1 MERIE
6 EQVKDLLSKLT
17 GETEITS
24 EKNLQTDLY
33 MDSLSLV
40 TMLVEI
46 EDRFKIELGESDMNP
61 LNLLTVSNVVDLVS
75 KYVEGNDEKES

>member
-1 MERIE
+1 MECIE

-17 GETEITS
+17 GEAEITN
-24 EKNLQTDLY
+24 EKNLQADLY

-46 EDRFKIELGESDMNP
+46 EDRFKIQLDESDMNP
-61 LNLLTVSNVVDLVS
+61 LDLLTVSNVMDLVS
-75 KYVEGNDEKES
+75 KYVGGQQ

>member
-17 GETEITS
+17 GEAEITS

-46 EDRFKIELGESDMNP
+46 EDRFKIELDESDMNP

-75 KYVEGNDEKES
+75 KYVEGRDEKES